1 MRTLGFTVPK
11 STVTVSSPPVL
22 GDRLQLMVHATIL
35 NINGGIALFPLQ
47 TAKSPSTAQS
57 GRAAKLAGPP

>member
-1 MRTLGFTVPK
+1 MSPVP
-11 STVTVSSPPVL
+11 VSSPPVFVY
-22 GDRLQLMVHATIL
+22 RLQMMVHATIL